1 MSVDL
6 VVDGTVAV
14 ITLNR
19 PERKNAFTREQYDAF
34 GAHLDDIASR
44 DDVHVAVVTGAGGSF
59 SSGQDLKE
67 MAEMANAVSSGS
79 STSTSATDSSGTGTG
94 FTVLLDALQR
104 FPKPLLAAVEG
115 VAVGIGMT
123 LLPYCDIVIVG
134 ATARMRVPFSELGV
148 PPEAGSSA
156 LLADLVGWQRAAEI
170 LLTSRWV
177 DADQAVDYGLAL
189 ERVDDGLAL
198 ARCLDIARVIGE
210 KSAYSTR
217 VIKQLMVAARGSRS
231 TDARARE
238 EALFA
243 ELFRGGGY
251 GG

>member
-6 VVDGTVAV
+6 ALDGAVAV

-34 GAHLDDIASR
+34 AAHLDDIAGR
-44 DDVHVAVVTGAGGSF
+44 DDVRVAIVTGAGGSF

-67 MAEMANAVSSGS
+67 MAELATAVAGS
-79 STSTSATDSSGTGTG
+79 SAPADPSGTGTG

-123 LLPYCDIVIVG
+123 LLPYCDIVVV
-134 ATARMRVPFSELGV
+134 AESARMRVPFSELGV
-148 PPEAGSSA
+148 PPEAASSA

-177 DADQAVDYGLAL
+177 SSDQAVEYGLAL
-189 ERVDDGLAL
+189 EKSADGHAL
-198 ARCLDIARVIGE
+198 EHALGIARTIAE
-210 KSAYSTR
+210 KSAYSTT
-217 VIKQLMVAARGSRS
+217 VIKQLMVAARGTRS
-231 TDARARE
+231 QDARARE

-243 ELFRGGGY
+243 ELFRGGGF

>member
-6 VVDGTVAV
+6 TVDGAVAV

-19 PERKNAFTREQYDAF
+19 PERKNAFTRAQYDAF
-34 GAHLDDIASR
+34 AAHLDSIAERS
-44 DDVHVAVVTGAGGSF
+44 DVHVAVVTGAGGSF

-67 MAEMANAVSSGS
+67 MAELAAQAAANSAPSS
-79 STSTSATDSSGTGTG
+79 DPSGTGSG

-123 LLPYCDIVIVG
+123 LLPYCDIVVM
-134 ATARMRVPFSELGV
+134 AESARMRVPFSELGV
-148 PPEAGSSA
+148 PPEAASSA

-177 DADQAVDYGLAL
+177 SADDAVVYGLAL
-189 ERVDDGLAL
+189 EKCGDGRAL
-198 ARCLDIARVIGE
+198 DHTLDIARTIAE
-210 KSAYSTR
+210 KSPYSTR
-217 VIKQLMVAARGSRS
+217 VIKQLMVAARGSRVV
-231 TDARARE
+231 DARARE